1 MKATRAV
8 HFTRVWVNSPG
19 DGTFHRLLAELHS
32 SQHLDTELEQCV
44 FECWP
49 SRWMEALHPARE
61 NASQP
66 LYFFHPDFVDTDCYS
81 QSQPNHA
88 RSFVW
93 FLDFGQTSSSCL
105 RGYSLLA
112 PVLTIFERFLNHS
125 SQMSTHCRRAG
136 KLARFIAPLARLF
149 WTGYHPDLEN
159 P

>member
-19 DGTFHRLLAELHS
+19 DGTFHRRLAELHS

-66 LYFFHPDFVDTDCYS
+66 LYFFTPILWIQIVTVNHNPIMPAVLFGFLISGKHPLLVCEAT
-81 QSQPNHA
+81 
-88 RSFVW
+88 R
-93 FLDFGQTSSSCL
+93 
-105 RGYSLLA
+105 YSLL
-112 PVLTIFERFLNHS
+112 F
-125 SQMSTHCRRAG
+125 
-136 KLARFIAPLARLF
+136 
-149 WTGYHPDLEN
+149 
-159 P
+159 